1 MSPSDDVETPA
12 SPATSRRA
20 PGAGDV
26 LSERYRLVQRIAT
39 GGSAEVFEAEHAV
52 TKRRVAVKVLRTD
65 ARGELSS
72 VDRFFREAS
81 ACAGID
87 SDHIVAVLDCDVDK
101 ATDAPFIVME
111 LLHGKDLAR
120 FVADT
125 LAQGTPVP
133 PSLAMNLLKQVAS
146 ALDKVHARGIVHRD
160 LKPANLFLSFPSDG
174 PARVK
179 VLDFGIARIA
189 ADGAASGGGRI
200 GTPLYMSAEQ
210 LSGRAEVTPAADIWS
225 FALIAY
231 ELLVGFPYWEGNTA
245 TSLFAR
251 IPDASARPKPT
262 ELAAR
267 HGVHLP
273 RAFDPWLLRCIDP
286 DPARRPNTVGE
297 ALGDLLR
304 LYDPKATQPPTRAA
318 APPARLAPRASPRPP
333 APSSS
338 RPRVELPM
346 PGAPPSPSAS
356 PALVPV
362 PASAL
367 VAVPTPTPAPPVA
380 RPNPTEELDD
390 EEIEDLTET
399 SDLPR
404 GMIDAPVDLLAG
416 PPPGPSS
423 SEARTRQMA
432 PVSRDDE
439 DRRLTL
445 PMAPV
450 VADLFG
456 PPLPTEAPPD
466 ERVTAELPAAHRPS
480 SATPRER
487 FLSPDPAPES
497 ASADPFDTL
506 GANVAAAMESPDTST
521 RARRIPRSVEL
532 ASTALLPVQSPVAP
546 APGVKPRMLLAAAAV
561 TLGLASAA
569 GWVLFHDR
577 GPGSRPSARDS
588 VWRSPSAFES
598 ASLAATTATWT
609 AALRALT
616 AGSGRPSGADT
627 ARVLHA
633 LLEAHRAG
641 VALPPEHQVEQL
653 IALDRLRT
661 PRGWAA
667 SPEASPDAESTA
679 WATLAYASM
688 AEITQADAARVR
700 VQVARDALLALQQPD
715 GSFDAGSDPLA
726 SPLRATALALNA
738 LLASESS
745 LRSVGPDAV
754 SARRRAVG
762 VLREAL
768 QRADHPVWSSPA
780 ALDLA
785 VAALWSARSQAHDAD
800 PSDATIA
807 SRYVDHLGERCP
819 DQRCAAL
826 PPLADAPW
834 IPGALVTASRLRRD
848 PPSRPAS
855 ARRARAALWRSGL
868 AVVDRHRA
876 HGGDLRWQT
885 ASLVALS
892 QLQR

>member
-1 MSPSDDVETPA
+1 VSLPDDVETPA
-12 SPATSRRA
+12 SPAPSRRA

-65 ARGELSS
+65 ARGELAS

-251 IPDASARPKPT
+251 IPDASARPRPT

-286 DPARRPNTVGE
+286 DPTRRPNTVGE

-346 PGAPPSPSAS
+346 PGAPPSAS

-362 PASAL
+362 PASGPA
-367 VAVPTPTPAPPVA
+367 PTPAVAPAVA

-404 GMIDAPVDLLAG
+404 GMVVPPVDLLAG
-416 PPPGPSS
+416 PPPGPSP

-439 DRRLTL
+439 DRRLTV

-456 PPLPTEAPPD
+456 PALPSEAPPD

-487 FLSPDPAPES
+487 FLSPDPAPET
-497 ASADPFDTL
+497 ASEDPFDTL
-506 GANVAAAMESPDTST
+506 GANVAAAMESPGTSA

-532 ASTALLPVQSPVAP
+532 ASTALLPVHAPVAP
-546 APGVKPRMLLAAAAV
+546 APGVKPRMLVAAAAV
-561 TLGLASAA
+561 TLGLAAAA

-577 GPGSRPSARDS
+577 GPGSRPSPRDS

-641 VALPPEHQVEQL
+641 VALPPERQVEQL

-667 SPEASPDAESTA
+667 SDAASPDAESTA

-715 GSFDAGSDPLA
+715 GSFDAGGDPLA
-726 SPLRATALALNA
+726 SPLRATALAVNA

-745 LRSVGPDAV
+745 LRSVGPEAV

-768 QRADHPVWSSPA
+768 QRADHPVWSAPP

-785 VAALWSARSQAHDAD
+785 VAALWSARAQAHDAEA
-800 PSDATIA
+800 SDATIA

-834 IPGALVTASRLRRD
+834 IPGSLLTASRLLRD
-848 PPSRPAS
+848 PSSLPSSSLRS
-855 ARRARAALWRSGL
+855 LSSLMRSGI
-868 AVVDRHRA
+868 AVVDRDRA

-885 ASLVALS
+885 ASLVAVS
-892 QLQR
+892 ELQR

>member
-1 MSPSDDVETPA
+1 MSPSDDVETSAPPA
-12 SPATSRRA
+12 PARRA
-20 PGAGDV
+20 PGAGAV

-39 GGSAEVFEAEHAV
+39 GGSAEVFEAEHTV

-65 ARGELSS
+65 VRGELAS
-72 VDRFFREAS
+72 VERFFREAS

-160 LKPANLFLSFPSDG
+160 LKPANLFLTFPSDG

-179 VLDFGIARIA
+179 VLDFGIARIV

-225 FALIAY
+225 FSLIAY
-231 ELLVGFPYWEGNTA
+231 ELLVGHPYWEGNTA

-333 APSSS
+333 PPSSPS

-346 PGAPPSPSAS
+346 PSSALAPAPAAVSA
-356 PALVPV
+356 PV
-362 PASAL
+362 EDPTPVEASA
-367 VAVPTPTPAPPVA
+367 PAAAP
-380 RPNPTEELDD
+380 RNPTLELDD

-404 GMIDAPVDLLAG
+404 GIEAPPVDLLADA
-416 PPPGPSS
+416 PPGPTP

-432 PVSRDDE
+432 PIARDDDD
-439 DRRLTL
+439 DRRLTR

-456 PPLPTEAPPD
+456 PALPSEAPPD

-497 ASADPFDTL
+497 EAADAVDTL
-506 GANVAAAMESPDTST
+506 GANVAAAMESPDAPLP
-521 RARRIPRSVEL
+521 ARRIPRSVEL
-532 ASTALLPVQSPVAP
+532 ASTALLPVQPPAAP
-546 APGVKPRMLLAAAAV
+546 AQGVKPTMLIAAAAV
-561 TLGLASAA
+561 TVGLAAAA
-569 GWVLFHDR
+569 GWILFRDR
-577 GPGSRPSARDS
+577 PASSHHGPRDG

-598 ASLAATTATWT
+598 ASLAATTSTWT
-609 AALRALT
+609 AALRALH
-616 AGSGRPSGADT
+616 ASSARLSGADT

-641 VALPPEHQVEQL
+641 VALPPERQVELL

-667 SPEASPDAESTA
+667 ADTAAPDAESTA
-679 WATLAYASM
+679 CAALAYASM
-688 AEITQADAARVR
+688 AEITQADTARVR
-700 VQVARDALLALQQPD
+700 VEVARDALLALQQPD
-715 GSFDAGSDPLA
+715 GSFDVGGDPLA
-726 SPLRATALALNA
+726 SPLRATSLGVTA
-738 LLASESS
+738 LLASESAQ
-745 LRSVGPDAV
+745 RSASPEAV
-754 SARRRAVG
+754 TARRRAVH

-768 QRADHPVWSSPA
+768 QRADHPVWSAPP

-785 VAALWSARSQAHDAD
+785 VAALWSARAQAHDAE

-807 SRYVDHLGERCP
+807 GRYVDHLGERCP
-819 DQRCAAL
+819 DQRCVAL
-826 PPLADAPW
+826 PPIADAPW
-834 IPGALVTASRLRRD
+834 IPGSLVTASRLLRD
-848 PPSRPAS
+848 PSSLPSSSQRSLS
-855 ARRARAALWRSGL
+855 AFMRAGIAAL
-868 AVVDRHRA
+868 DRDRA
-876 HGGDLRWQT
+876 HVGDLRWQA
-885 ASLVALS
+885 ASLVAAS
-892 QLQR
+892 AVQR